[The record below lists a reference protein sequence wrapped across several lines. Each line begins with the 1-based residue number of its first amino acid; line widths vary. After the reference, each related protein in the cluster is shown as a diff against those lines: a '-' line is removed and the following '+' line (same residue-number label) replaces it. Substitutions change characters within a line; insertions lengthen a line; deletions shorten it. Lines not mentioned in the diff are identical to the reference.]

1 MDVFYIKLACLRA
14 FLTVNTVFCF
24 MVIVLIIPKCV
35 VCLTRS
41 SNSCTETW
49 HQKDFFC
56 NCNYAT
62 FSPPDVFFFF
72 FFFLLEWV
80 LKCFC
85 KFHFCIFIFR
95 LEMTWTGTRNLLF
108 KISLRMS

>member
-49 HQKDFFC
+49 HQKVFFV
-56 NCNYAT
+56 T
-62 FSPPDVFFFF
+62 VTMPPSVLQMLFFFF
-72 FFFLLEWV
+72 FFTRVDFEMLLQ
-80 LKCFC
+80 
-85 KFHFCIFIFR
+85 
-95 LEMTWTGTRNLLF
+95 
-108 KISLRMS
+108 ISLLHFYF

>member
-72 FFFLLEWV
+72 LFFTRVGFEMLLQ
-80 LKCFC
+80 
-85 KFHFCIFIFR
+85 
-95 LEMTWTGTRNLLF
+95 
-108 KISLRMS
+108 ISLLHFYF

>member
-49 HQKDFFC
+49 HQKYFFC

-62 FSPPDVFFFF
+62 FSPPDVFFLFF
-72 FFFLLEWV
+72 TRVGFEMLLQ
-80 LKCFC
+80 
-85 KFHFCIFIFR
+85 
-95 LEMTWTGTRNLLF
+95 
-108 KISLRMS
+108 ISLLHFYF

>member
-62 FSPPDVFFFF
+62 FSPPDVFFS
-72 FFFLLEWV
+72 FFLLEWV

>member
-24 MVIVLIIPKCV
+24 MVIGIMRTKCV

-49 HQKDFFC
+49 HQKDFFV
-56 NCNYAT
+56 T
-62 FSPPDVFFFF
+62 VTMPPSVLQMFFFF

>member
-49 HQKDFFC
+49 HQKDFFFV
-56 NCNYAT
+56 T
-62 FSPPDVFFFF
+62 VTMPPSVLQMFVFFFSF
-72 FFFLLEWV
+72 FY
-80 LKCFC
+80 
-85 KFHFCIFIFR
+85 
-95 LEMTWTGTRNLLF
+95 
-108 KISLRMS
+108 

>member
-49 HQKDFFC
+49 HEK
-56 NCNYAT
+56 
-62 FSPPDVFFFF
+62 VFFVTVTMPPSVLQMFF
-72 FFFLLEWV
+72 FSFLLEWI

>member
-62 FSPPDVFFFF
+62 FSPPDIFFS
-72 FFFLLEWV
+72 FFFLFFTRV
-80 LKCFC
+80 GF
-85 KFHFCIFIFR
+85 
-95 LEMTWTGTRNLLF
+95 EMLLQ
-108 KISLRMS
+108 ISLLHFYF

>member
-41 SNSCTETW
+41 SNSCT
-49 HQKDFFC
+49 KDFFC

-62 FSPPDVFFFF
+62 FSPPDVL
-72 FFFLLEWV
+72 FFFLFFTRV
-80 LKCFC
+80 GF
-85 KFHFCIFIFR
+85 
-95 LEMTWTGTRNLLF
+95 EMLLQ
-108 KISLRMS
+108 ISLLHFYF

>member
-62 FSPPDVFFFF
+62 FSPPDVFFFPF
-72 FFFLLEWV
+72 FFTRVGFEMLLQ
-80 LKCFC
+80 
-85 KFHFCIFIFR
+85 
-95 LEMTWTGTRNLLF
+95 
-108 KISLRMS
+108 ISLLHFYF